1 MTNQQTTKE
10 MLKSLLT
17 KTDTLNLKITEME
30 TNTNTIKR
38 EIVDINCSNLEDFK
52 EQHKEE
58 FEELRKAVQ
67 DMETSQKLLKQPD
80 KEEFKELKDSARNR
94 N

>member
-1 MTNQQTTKE
+1 MTNQQTTEE

>member
-1 MTNQQTTKE
+1 MTNQQTTEE

-67 DMETSQKLLKQPD
+67 DMETSQKFLKQPD

>member
-1 MTNQQTTKE
+1 
-10 MLKSLLT
+10 
-17 KTDTLNLKITEME
+17 ME

-67 DMETSQKLLKQPD
+67 DVETSQKLLKQPD

>member
-1 MTNQQTTKE
+1 MTNQQTTEE

-52 EQHKEE
+52 EQHKQE
-58 FEELRKAVQ
+58 FKELRKAVQ

>member
-1 MTNQQTTKE
+1 MTNQQTTEE

-38 EIVDINCSNLEDFK
+38 EIADINCSNLEDFK

>member
-1 MTNQQTTKE
+1 

-67 DMETSQKLLKQPD
+67 DVETSQKLLKQPD